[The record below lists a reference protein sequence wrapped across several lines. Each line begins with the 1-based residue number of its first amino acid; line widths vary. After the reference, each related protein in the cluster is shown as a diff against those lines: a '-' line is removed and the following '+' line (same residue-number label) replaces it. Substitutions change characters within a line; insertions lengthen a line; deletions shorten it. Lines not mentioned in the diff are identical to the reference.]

1 MKKQSFNKR
10 QNRIA
15 FVVSV
20 FLISFCVLN
29 PVFSQESEGNSYKAF
44 MQKNP
49 FLTTELY
56 INNMDLIKGKT
67 VKVARTAYEMDEEG
81 NKRFGDSDCPC
92 VSTTYYKFNE
102 EGLLE
107 GKYYQLKEISGNV
120 LYKRKWV
127 YTYGKGKYTSII
139 TDYKRDEETKY
150 VYKVSK
156 KDGQLVI
163 ACKDSKS
170 KYEESILIGEDSKVI
185 TEQRGEWNPT
195 KREYIYTDDSCSTKF
210 YVDDNLLRTS
220 NYYRG
225 KETTS
230 VQEQYQETGK
240 LIMKIDFN
248 AECTEGLS
256 KTEIIMDGEVTEEK
270 TNGVV
275 TRKYC
280 SAGYADYESRKP
292 YNQTVGPYSETVV
305 EILDSAEEVTKLG
318 F

>member
-1 MKKQSFNKR
+1 M
-10 QNRIA
+10 
-15 FVVSV
+15 
-20 FLISFCVLN
+20 
-29 PVFSQESEGNSYKAF
+29 
-44 MQKNP
+44 
-49 FLTTELY
+49 
-56 INNMDLIKGKT
+56 
-67 VKVARTAYEMDEEG
+67 
-81 NKRFGDSDCPC
+81 
-92 VSTTYYKFNE
+92 
-102 EGLLE
+102 
-107 GKYYQLKEISGNV
+107 
-120 LYKRKWV
+120 
-127 YTYGKGKYTSII
+127 
-139 TDYKRDEETKY
+139 
-150 VYKVSK
+150 
-156 KDGQLVI
+156 I